1 MKIVFDFAGV
11 LFHWQPRRMLMRV
24 LVQHAFDDASAARWE
39 AAIFQDWGGDW
50 AEFDRGHIDVE
61 PLALK
66 IAART
71 ALHIDEVRGV
81 IDAIP
86 RELQADAATVQLVHE
101 LADAGHELY
110 FLSNMPAPFADHLE
124 AQHDFLRAFRGGV
137 FSARVHAI
145 KPEAAIFRI
154 AEQRF
159 SAAAHELVFIDDVMS
174 NVVAAREAGW
184 RALQYV
190 DAAQCR
196 AALAALAAPA
206 TFAASDARIE
216 QLS

>member
-24 LVQHAFDDASAARWE
+24 LALHAVDEASAAHWE
-39 AAIFQDWGGDW
+39 AAIFQHWGGDW
-50 AEFDRGHIDVE
+50 AEFDRGVIDVE

-71 ALHIDEVRGV
+71 ALHVDEVRAV
-81 IDAIP
+81 INAIP
-86 RELQADAATVQLVHE
+86 YELRADAATVQLVQE

-110 FLSNMPAPFADHLE
+110 FLSNMPAAFADHLE
-124 AQHDFLRAFRGGV
+124 SQHDFLRSFRAGV
-137 FSARVHAI
+137 FSARVHAV

-159 SAAAHELVFIDDVMS
+159 AAAAHELVFIDDVMA
-174 NVVAAREAGW
+174 NVAAAREAGW

-196 AALAALAAPA
+196 AALAALAK
-206 TFAASDARIE
+206 FAGGDARIE